1 VTTRKTGP
9 SPSCGSSPD
18 HDPGP
23 AVDGNHPRAEADDPG
38 AGAHGI
44 GTSVFCRDP
53 DGSLIELISYA

>member
-1 VTTRKTGP
+1 MWQ
-9 SPSCGSSPD
+9 SY
-18 HDPGP
+18 
-23 AVDGNHPRAEADDPG
+23 PRAEADDPG